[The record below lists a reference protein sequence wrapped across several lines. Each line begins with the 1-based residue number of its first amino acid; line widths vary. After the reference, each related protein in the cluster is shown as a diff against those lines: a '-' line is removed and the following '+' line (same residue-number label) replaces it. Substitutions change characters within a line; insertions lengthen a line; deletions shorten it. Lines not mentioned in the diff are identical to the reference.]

1 MEFVAMDGNSSV
13 ASPSIVSRASAIIL
27 SPRTEWA
34 RIAGEDAASSHV
46 SSRYVVPL
54 ALIGPVAGVI
64 GSQVFG
70 RAPGGLT
77 YHPSLTSALAGAFVA
92 FILTIVTFGL
102 LSLIADW
109 LSPKFGGKV
118 SPDSASKLVGY
129 GSTPVWLCG
138 IFALVPALGILSVLG
153 LYSIYLIY
161 LGVSPMMN
169 VPREKA
175 GSYTAVLILCGLVL
189 NFVIAGLTATSI
201 RLFATMGLFG

>member
-1 MEFVAMDGNSSV
+1 MDGNPATS
-13 ASPSIVSRASAIIL
+13 SPSIVSRASAIIL
-27 SPRTEWA
+27 SPSAEW
-34 RIAGEDAASSHV
+34 RKIAAEDAASSHV

-64 GSQVFG
+64 GSQLFG

-77 YHPSLTSALAGAFVA
+77 YHPSLGSALAGAFVA
-92 FILTIVTFGL
+92 FVLTIVTYAL

-109 LSPKFGGKV
+109 LSPRFGGRV

-138 IFALVPALGILSVLG
+138 LFALIPALGMLSVLG

-161 LGVSPMMN
+161 SGAAPMMQI
-169 VPREKA
+169 PREKA
-175 GSYTAVLILCGLVL
+175 GSYTAVLVLCGLLL
-189 NFVIAGLTATSI
+189 NVVIFGLTASSI
-201 RLFATMGLFG
+201 RLFATMGLFS